1 MKRVAILFLLV
12 GCNGTV
18 NMSGDGADAD
28 GGGGGGG
35 GGNGADGGEDGGGG
49 GGSGRLA
56 ILSPEPGKT
65 FKRNDVGQLGYLVA
79 AVPFELEVPDGTH
92 KVAYHINGGEERDR
106 VGGPDFALTVE
117 IRTSGTANVKVIAYD
132 RDGAELDR
140 ATVELEAIDP
150 TPGGCH
156 GWLDLYQV
164 EYTVGPNQPGVD
176 DPVTVKLPI
185 NGVRYRYVT
194 LDAPRTSWYMDC
206 EMAKTLARNA
216 PILRERD
223 VVEVADI
230 GLYNYRC
237 INHAGTPP
245 NCTYGMSEHSWG
257 TAIDRA
263 GFKTK
268 DGTFYSVL
276 NHWVIDA
283 NGVGTCAANTENA
296 RDEFLHDLICAE
308 WRQDLW
314 NIALT
319 PNYNS
324 IHRNHF
330 HTDLTPGGDTINL
343 LDVSSDVDVAP
354 GGWIGDE

>member
-1 MKRVAILFLLV
+1 MKRAAILFLLV

-18 NMSGDGADAD
+18 NMSGDGTDSGGGGDGGDGVDGPD
-28 GGGGGGG
+28 GGGGD
-35 GGNGADGGEDGGGG
+35 A
-49 GGSGRLA
+49 GGSGELI
-56 ILSPEPGKT
+56 ILSPAPGKI

-79 AVPFELEVPDGTH
+79 SVPFELEVPDGTR
-92 KVAYHINGGEERDR
+92 KVAYHINGGMERDR

-117 IRTSGTANVKVIAYD
+117 IRTSGPANVKVIAYD
-132 RDGAELDR
+132 GDGVELDR
-140 ATVELEAIDP
+140 ATVELEAADP

-164 EYTVGPNQPGVD
+164 EYTVGPHLQGVD

-194 LDAPRTSWYMDC
+194 LGAPRTSWFMDC
-206 EMAKTLARNA
+206 EMAKTLAEDA

-263 GFKTK
+263 GFETR

-276 NHWVIDA
+276 NDWVIDA
-283 NGVGTCAANTENA
+283 NGVGTCAASSENGK
-296 RDEFLHDLICAE
+296 DEFLHDLICAE
-308 WRQDLW
+308 WRNDLW

-343 LDVSSDVDVAP
+343 VGAGDVDVALE
-354 GGWIGDE
+354 GVGDE

>member
-1 MKRVAILFLLV
+1 MKRAAILFLLV
-12 GCNGTV
+12 GCSGTV
-18 NMSGDGADAD
+18 NMSGDEAD

-35 GGNGADGGEDGGGG
+35 SSPDGGGG
-49 GGSGRLA
+49 GGGEGSGKLT
-56 ILSPEPGKT
+56 ILSPAPGKT

-79 AVPFELEVPDGTH
+79 AVPFELEVPEGTR
-92 KVAYHINGGEERDR
+92 KVAYHINGGPERDR

-117 IRTSGTANVKVIAYD
+117 IRSSGTANVKVIAYD
-132 RDGAELDR
+132 KDDVELDR
-140 ATVELEAIDP
+140 ASVELEAIDP
-150 TPGGCH
+150 TPAGCH
-156 GWLDLYQV
+156 AWLDLYQV
-164 EYTVGPNQPGVD
+164 EYTVGPNLRGVE
-176 DPVTVKLPI
+176 DPVTVKMPI

-194 LDAPRTSWYMDC
+194 LSTPRTSWFMDC

-216 PILRERD
+216 PILRERE

-263 GFKTK
+263 GFKTR

-276 NHWVIDA
+276 NHWVIDPD
-283 NGVGTCAANTENA
+283 GVGTCAAHTENPK
-296 RDEFLHDLICAE
+296 DEFLHDLICAE
-308 WRQDLW
+308 WRNNLW

-343 LDVSSDVDVAP
+343 LDDSDVDVAP
-354 GGWIGDE
+354 EGWVADE

>member
-1 MKRVAILFLLV
+1 MKRIAILFLLV
-12 GCNGTV
+12 GCSGTV
-18 NMSGDGADAD
+18 NMSGDDTGAGGGDD

-35 GGNGADGGEDGGGG
+35 ADAGGDD
-49 GGSGRLA
+49 GGSGKLK
-56 ILSPEPGKT
+56 ILSPAPGKT

-79 AVPFELEVPDGTH
+79 AVPLELEVPDGTR
-92 KVAYHINGGEERDR
+92 KVAYHINGGQERDR

-117 IRTSGTANVKVIAYD
+117 IRQSGTANVKVIAYD
-132 RDGAELDR
+132 KDGNELDH
-140 ATVELEAIDP
+140 AAVELEAIDP

-156 GWLDLYQV
+156 DWLDLYQV
-164 EYTVGPNQPGVD
+164 EYTVGPNLQGVK
-176 DPVTVKLPI
+176 DPVTVKMPI

-194 LDAPRTSWYMDC
+194 LSSPRTTWFMDC
-206 EMAKTLARNA
+206 EMAKTLARDA
-216 PILRERD
+216 PILRERE

-257 TAIDRA
+257 TAVDRA
-263 GFKTK
+263 GFKTR

-276 NHWVIDA
+276 NDWVIDA
-283 NGVGTCAANTENA
+283 NGVGTCSANTENKKDA
-296 RDEFLHDLICAE
+296 FLHELICAE
-308 WRQDLW
+308 WHDNLW

-330 HTDLTPGGDTINL
+330 HTDLTPGGDTIRL
-343 LDVSSDVDVAP
+343 HDDVDSASDDEV
-354 GGWIGDE
+354 GDD

>member
-1 MKRVAILFLLV
+1 MKRLAILFLLV
-12 GCNGTV
+12 GCSGTV
-18 NMSGDGADAD
+18 NMSGDEAD

-35 GGNGADGGEDGGGG
+35 DGADGGGGG
-49 GGSGRLA
+49 GGSGSGKLT
-56 ILSPEPGKT
+56 ILSPAPGKT

-79 AVPFELEVPDGTH
+79 AVPFELEVPEGTH
-92 KVAYHINGGEERDR
+92 KVAYHINGGQERDR
-106 VGGPDFALTVE
+106 VGGPDFPLMVE
-117 IRTSGTANVKVIAYD
+117 IRSNGTANVKVIAYD
-132 RDGAELDR
+132 KDGVELDR
-140 ATVELEAIDP
+140 ASVELEAIDP
-150 TPGGCH
+150 TPAGCH

-176 DPVTVKLPI
+176 DPVTVKMPI

-194 LDAPRTSWYMDC
+194 LAAPRTTWFMDC

-216 PILRERD
+216 PILRERE

-263 GFKTK
+263 GFKTRN
-268 DGTFYSVL
+268 GNFYSVL
-276 NHWVIDA
+276 NHWVIDGD
-283 NGVGTCAANTENA
+283 GVGTCAAKTENDKDA
-296 RDEFLHDLICAE
+296 FLHDLICAE
-308 WRQDLW
+308 WRDNLW

-343 LDVSSDVDVAP
+343 LGSSEVDVAP
-354 GGWIGDE
+354 EGQVGDE